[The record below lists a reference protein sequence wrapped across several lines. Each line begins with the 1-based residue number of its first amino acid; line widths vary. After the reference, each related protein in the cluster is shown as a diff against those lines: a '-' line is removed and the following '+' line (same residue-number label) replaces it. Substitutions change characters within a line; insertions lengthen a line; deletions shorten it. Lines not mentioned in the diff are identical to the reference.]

1 MTQDAVLAPVP
12 GHVPPDAVHDLDI
25 YNIEGLE
32 GGYSEDLHA
41 AWKRVQDSYPA
52 VFWTP
57 RHGGHW
63 VATRF
68 AEIQRLQQDTA
79 VFSNRESFIPLGVIP
94 NLIPV
99 LLDPPEHTSYR
110 KLIMPPFLPKSLKDV
125 TVRARAVAIE

>member
-79 VFSNRESFIPLGVIP
+79 VFSSPASCGYV
-94 NLIPV
+94 
-99 LLDPPEHTSYR
+99 DPSKST
-110 KLIMPPFLPKSLKDV
+110 PKRG
-125 TVRARAVAIE
+125 TARAIRSASQPASSPTAPASPAPASPCSAWPV